1 MLILDPW
8 YGTTLVHI
16 PHTGQGSISDI
27 YKRDSMSNSFIINGA
42 IEQAVAF
49 CMWAAML
56 SGPLALVISG
66 ELKSST
72 DSSLSH
78 KGRQGTDWDPQGT
91 CEGPVCLMVDVLG
104 GEVVFKQ
111 IIFIYN

>member
-1 MLILDPW
+1 
-8 YGTTLVHI
+8 
-16 PHTGQGSISDI
+16 
-27 YKRDSMSNSFIINGA
+27 MSNSFIINGA

-66 ELKSST
+66 ELKNST

-78 KGRQGTDWDPQGT
+78 KSRQGTAADWDPQGT